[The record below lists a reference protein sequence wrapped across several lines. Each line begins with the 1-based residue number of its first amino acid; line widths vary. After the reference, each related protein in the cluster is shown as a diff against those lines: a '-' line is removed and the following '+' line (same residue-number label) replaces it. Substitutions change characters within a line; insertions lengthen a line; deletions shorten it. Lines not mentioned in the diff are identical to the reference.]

1 MRIGKGGSSLARG
14 STVFLRAKAGNCEH
28 GWTTFCFFF
37 FKNIVKIKYNALT
50 HIAITTFCL
59 HATRMN
65 SSDPTDYWPVVADM
79 VSDNIAKETPIIVK
93 VVARHANN
101 CHAFAIVVVVL
112 AQCTAKI
119 AGQTLLSD
127 PCEIPLSDP
136 SSVGSIAIGVA
147 ASTLHW
153 KCRHWRWWWGAAH
166 PSLGSGVNELTMTS
180 SGRVQQA
187 EPAMTMMG
195 HYTPASAVAAGGAP
209 SLLGE
214 WGCHAVGI

>member
-1 MRIGKGGSSLARG
+1 MRSAAIHHGCAAVCAAIPPPIAPPLIVNVIAPHHHCCHCPWRHHHRHYRCCQTRRDHHHCCHH
-14 STVFLRAKAGNCEH
+14 STGRRHHHHRHRQG
-28 GWTTFCFFF
+28 
-37 FKNIVKIKYNALT
+37 
-50 HIAITTFCL
+50 
-59 HATRMN
+59 RRP
-65 SSDPTDYWPVVADM
+65 S
-79 VSDNIAKETPIIVK
+79 PIIVK
-93 VVARHANN
+93 VVARHATN

-112 AQCTAKI
+112 TQCTAKI

-187 EPAMTMMG
+187 EPAMMMMG
-195 HYTPASAVAAGGAP
+195 PYAPSSAVAAGGAP

>member
-1 MRIGKGGSSLARG
+1 MSSPLIIIVVIA
-14 STVFLRAKAGNCEH
+14 H
-28 GWTTFCFFF
+28 G
-37 FKNIVKIKYNALT
+37 
-50 HIAITTFCL
+50 AITIVIT
-59 HATRMN
+59 
-65 SSDPTDYWPVVADM
+65 VAARRA
-79 VSDNIAKETPIIVK
+79 VTIIIGCHHSTGRRHHHHRHRQGRRPSPIIVK

-195 HYTPASAVAAGGAP
+195 HYAPSSAVATGGAP